1 MVDNKFSA
9 EPWIGTK
16 EIAEHLGV
24 TVVTVRKWIANG
36 KIPCHRVGK
45 LWKFKVSEVDEW
57 VLSGEASKDNSIVL

>member
-1 MVDNKFSA
+1 MPENTYNA

-24 TVVTVRKWIANG
+24 TVVTLRKWIASG

-45 LWKFKVSEVDEW
+45 LWKFKASEVDAW
-57 VLSGEASKDNSIVL
+57 VLCGDAAESGLN